1 MKRNVCM
8 ILAALLLVSALL
20 TGCGDAD
27 GGKDAGSELL
37 EFPATHWMDSPD
49 AVKAALSIR
58 EEDTETGEDTEH
70 RNYTILWQPSDY
82 KLFGEA
88 VETVVFR
95 FYDGTGTGYKL
106 SSVRLCY
113 PEGAHMANVR
123 KAIRDYYGIAEADK
137 VPLTTMD
144 IFTNTISTS
153 YRYGNQDTVATW
165 ISDKTYADILTE
177 SEQTAL
183 LSQVQATENSTVT
196 AETLDAYLRG
206 NPAVKINWDTEVAK
220 TAEGDLPDWLTPNG
234 VYFNGNAYVS
244 FKDGFIQG

>member
-1 MKRNVCM
+1 MKRNVCT
-8 ILAALLLVSALL
+8 ILAVLLLVSALL
-20 TGCGDAD
+20 TGCGDAK
-27 GGKDAGSELL
+27 GGKSAGSELL

-58 EEDTETGEDTEH
+58 DEDTETGEDTEH

-88 VETVVFR
+88 VGTIAFR
-95 FYDGTGTGYKL
+95 FYDGTETGYKL
-106 SSVRLCY
+106 SSVAVYY
-113 PEGAHMANVR
+113 PEGTQMDTVR
-123 KAIRDYYGIAEADK
+123 KAIGDYYGIAEADK
-137 VPLTTMD
+137 VPSTTMD

-153 YRYGNQDTVATW
+153 YSYGKQDTAAAW
-165 ISDKTYADILTE
+165 ISGKTYADILTE

-206 NPAVKINWDTEVAK
+206 NPAAKIIWNTEVAK
-220 TAEGDLPDWLTPNG
+220 TVEGDLPDWVTPNG
-234 VYFNGNAYVS
+234 VSFNGNAYVS
-244 FKDGFIQG
+244 IKDGFIQG